1 MKCGKIKDNFQF
13 VDAHMLFFNV
23 SNLCYAECQPGTF
36 GTNCSTT
43 CKGYCRD
50 PCNHISG
57 MCDSGCQDGWLGP
70 RCNQCKQINLY
81 D

>member
-23 SNLCYAECQPGTF
+23 LNLCYAECQPGTF